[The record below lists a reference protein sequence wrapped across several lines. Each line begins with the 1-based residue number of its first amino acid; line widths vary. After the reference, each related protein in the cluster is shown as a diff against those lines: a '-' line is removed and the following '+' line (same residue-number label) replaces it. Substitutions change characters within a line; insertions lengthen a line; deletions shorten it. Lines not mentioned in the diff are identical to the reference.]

1 MSGNIS
7 AYTETLYSSGYL
19 ALIFPNKTEKYF
31 TSLNDKLTEGRATNT
46 YPNF

>member
-1 MSGNIS
+1 MSGTLS
-7 AYTETLYSSGYL
+7 AYTGVSTSQAIWKLSRLE
-19 ALIFPNKTEKYF
+19 TEKYF